1 MRIPLDDN
9 YFVLMRFSREL
20 LKLGGRGVLVVEC
33 NFWKL
38 VREYFFH
45 FERERNIFVVDK
57 YGLGR
62 DLMIISRERNRFVL
76 QFRYS
81 Y

>member
-1 MRIPLDDN
+1 M
-9 YFVLMRFSREL
+9 
-20 LKLGGRGVLVVEC
+20 LVVEC

-57 YGLGR
+57 YGFGR